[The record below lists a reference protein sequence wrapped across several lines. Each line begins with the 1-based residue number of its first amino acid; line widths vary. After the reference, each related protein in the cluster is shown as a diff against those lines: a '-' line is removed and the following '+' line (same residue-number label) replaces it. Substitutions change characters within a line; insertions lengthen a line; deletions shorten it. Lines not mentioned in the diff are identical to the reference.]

1 LALEDKT
8 VTEKNADQADPRAT
22 AVEDPT
28 DDVAVSSAENG
39 LSQTVCFQVSRLS
52 LLYRYLFLLVLT
64 GIGVF
69 LLSLLVP
76 MAVSGHDYLIGIL
89 LILWGFALLR
99 YWAFLLSMPHRI
111 CLEGNTVLVL
121 HALFRTRKIECSEI
135 SAVKV
140 SPVYQSYLRIVTS
153 GKKSF
158 PMLNHVDGLHDLI
171 GRIKAI
177 NPDLETRG
185 C

>member
-1 LALEDKT
+1 LALEDETMPDKDS
-8 VTEKNADQADPRAT
+8 DQTDPETPAM
-22 AVEDPT
+22 AAPPEG
-28 DDVAVSSAENG
+28 AQAESGEEG

-52 LLYRYLFLLVLT
+52 LLYRYLFLLLLT

-69 LLSLLVP
+69 LLSILIP
-76 MAVSGHDYLIGIL
+76 MAVSGRDYLIGGL
-89 LILWGFALLR
+89 LVLWGFALLR
-99 YWAFLLSMPHRI
+99 YWAFLLSTPRRI
-111 CLEGNTVLVL
+111 CLEGNEVLVL

-135 SAVKV
+135 SAIRV
-140 SPVYQSYLRIVTS
+140 SPIYQSYLRIVTS
-153 GKKSF
+153 GKKTF

-171 GRIKAI
+171 GRIKTI

>member
-1 LALEDKT
+1 MEDETMPDKDS
-8 VTEKNADQADPRAT
+8 DQPAPETPAM
-22 AVEDPT
+22 AVPPEG
-28 DDVAVSSAENG
+28 SAAESG
-39 LSQTVCFQVSRLS
+39 EEGQSQTVCFQVSRLS
-52 LLYRYLFLLVLT
+52 ILYRYFLLLALT

-69 LLSLLVP
+69 ILTILIP
-76 MAVSGHDYLIGIL
+76 MAVSGRDYLIGGL
-89 LILWGFALLR
+89 LVLWGFALLR
-99 YWAFLLSMPHRI
+99 YWVFLLSTPHRI
-111 CLEGNTVLVL
+111 CLEANGILVL
-121 HALFRTRKIECSEI
+121 HALFRTRKLECSEI
-135 SAVKV
+135 SVMKV
-140 SPVYQSYLRIVTS
+140 SPIYQSYLRIITS

>member
-1 LALEDKT
+1 L
-8 VTEKNADQADPRAT
+8 
-22 AVEDPT
+22 AVEDEMMT
-28 DDVAVSSAENG
+28 DRDSDKPDTGAPATEDPPEGAQGTSGDEG

-52 LLYRYLFLLVLT
+52 LLYRYTFLLVLT

-69 LLSLLVP
+69 LLSSLIP
-76 MAVSGHDYLIGIL
+76 MVVSGKDDLIGGL
-89 LILWGFALLR
+89 LALWGFALLR
-99 YWAFLLSMPHRI
+99 YWAFLISTPHRI
-111 CLEGNTVLVL
+111 CLEEDAILVL

-135 SAVKV
+135 SAMRV
-140 SPVYQSYLRIVTS
+140 SPIYQSYLKIVTS
-153 GKKSF
+153 GKKTF
-158 PMLNHVDGLHDLI
+158 PMLNHVDGLYDLI